1 MLDND
6 EAKEKEM
13 GVVADTIYKSI
24 EGKVETMIEKK
35 MSKSAMVG
43 ELVGGNVV
51 EIDSVSKGLMI
62 TDTFID
68 YCKLGTVAKGLD
80 TLVPADGGYL
90 IPDNW
95 YERIV
100 QRARELSPIRQ
111 NASISNIS
119 VGNSLLVPTEGTTD
133 FATGWIAEDG
143 DRVNTTTGD
152 FAQIEIIVY
161 EMYANP
167 LATRAV
173 LMDNAYDLEGYI
185 IEKIAE
191 QFALIEGTAFV
202 NGTGSTQ
209 PFGLLA
215 ATVGITTST
224 VTTATDSAILYGEL
238 IDMVYGLKSKYASN
252 AKWYM
257 NRLTVG
263 YLQGIADTTGQPLY
277 RPSTIVGQPATMLG
291 YQIIE
296 VDAMDAFA
304 DDASAAG
311 DDIILFGDM
320 KRAYHIVDRNDVGLQ
335 RDDITKKG
343 FVQFYA
349 YKRVGG
355 KVILKEALTKM
366 TVHS

>member
-1 MLDND
+1 MLENANEID
-6 EAKEKEM
+6 
-13 GVVADTIYKSI
+13 VVAETIYKSI
-24 EGKVETMIEKK
+24 EGKVEDMVNGK

-43 ELVGGNVV
+43 ELVGGNAV
-51 EIDSVSKGLMI
+51 EVDSVSKSLMI

-68 YCKLGTVAKGLD
+68 FLKLGSIAKGLD

-100 QRARELSPIRQ
+100 VRARELSPIRQ
-111 NASISNIS
+111 NAGISKIS
-119 VGNSLLVPTEGTTD
+119 VGNSLLVPTEGSTD
-133 FATGWIAEDG
+133 FGTGWIAEDG

-173 LMDNAYDLEGYI
+173 LQDNAYDLEGYI
-185 IEKIAE
+185 IERIAE

-224 VTTATDSAILYGEL
+224 VTTATDSAITYGEL
-238 IDMVYGLKSKYASN
+238 IDMVYGLKSKYAVD

-257 NRLTVG
+257 NRGTVG
-263 YLQGIADTTGQPLY
+263 YIQGVADTTGQPLY
-277 RPSTIVGQPATMLG
+277 RPSAIVGQPATMLG
-291 YQIIE
+291 YPIVE
-296 VDAMDAFA
+296 VDAMIAFE
-304 DDASAAG
+304 DDASTAG
-311 DDIILFGDM
+311 DDVILFGDM

-366 TVHS
+366 TVHA